1 MTNINQAS
9 IKLNENMEAMRHNFL
24 FKGYFKKQEK
34 EKAKAAKAEADKK

>member
-24 FKGYFKKQEK
+24 FSGYFKKQEK
-34 EKAKAAKAEADKK
+34 AKAKAAKAEGNKK